1 MTDDR
6 ANPAGTDEEGAGSQR
21 PPSLEEVLAQ
31 EDLHAAW
38 RFFAATRD
46 PSGPQSPDSAPIDA
60 AASTLDFSRYRA
72 RRMRQRLLNLLDELL
87 AAVEQRDM
95 QAVWRV
101 LDESD
106 ACRCFPSVVREEALV
121 VAKLPRS
128 TARPPMRLYRYYH
141 QLMELG
147 DEPMENDV
155 ETGCAPHVVPDAGPG
170 PEPAREIAFP
180 DRRPP
185 GGGPARR
192 SSGLR

>member
-1 MTDDR
+1 MKDDR
-6 ANPAGTDEEGAGSQR
+6 ANPGGSGGQGAESPR
-21 PPSLEEVLAQ
+21 PPSLEEVLTQ
-31 EDLHAAW
+31 DDLHAAW
-38 RFFAATRD
+38 RFFAAAREQAG
-46 PSGPQSPDSAPIDA
+46 GPPTTVSPIDSAA
-60 AASTLDFSRYRA
+60 TTLDFSRYRA
-72 RRMRQRLLNLLDELL
+72 RRMRQRLLNLLDDLL

-95 QAVWRV
+95 TGVWRV

-128 TARPPMRLYRYYH
+128 ATRPPMRLYRYYH

-147 DEPMENDV
+147 DEPMENDAD
-155 ETGCAPHVVPDAGPG
+155 TGCAPDVVPDSGPG

-192 SSGLR
+192 SSGSR